1 MSERYT
7 YPAGV
12 PCWVTNLQHD
22 VPAATAFYQELFG
35 WEMESG
41 PDDVAP
47 YVLGRLRGRDVA
59 AIGTMPGS
67 DTPPAWVTEVRTDDL
82 AATVAAVREAGGEVL
97 QEEVDF
103 SPVGKL
109 GVFTDPAGATF
120 CAWEGGDREGAQLV
134 NEASAWSMSALQ
146 TRDAGRAAGFYSAVF
161 GWETEAFGPA
171 TMFRLPGYV
180 GGEESQ
186 PVPRDVVA
194 VMMPAGPD
202 APSAWGVDFWIDDV
216 ERAVDDVR
224 RLGGSVLAGPYDA
237 PPAFSQAVVA
247 DPGGAVLSLSQ
258 LKSY

>member
-1 MSERYT
+1 MSERDT

-22 VPAATAFYQELFG
+22 VPAASAFYEELFG
-35 WEMESG
+35 WEMETG
-41 PDDVAP
+41 PEGVAP
-47 YVLGRLRGRDVA
+47 YSLGRLRGRDVA
-59 AIGTMPGS
+59 AIGTMPGP
-67 DTPPAWVTEVRTDDL
+67 DTRPAWVMEVRTDDL

-109 GVFTDPAGATF
+109 AVFTDPVGATF
-120 CAWEGGDREGAQLV
+120 CAWEGGDREGAQIV
-134 NEASAWSMSALQ
+134 NEPSAWSMSALQ
-146 TRDAGRAAGFYSAVF
+146 TSDTDRAARFYGEVF

-171 TMFRLPGYV
+171 TMFRLPGYF

-194 VMMPAGPD
+194 VMVPASPD
-202 APSAWGVDFWIDDV
+202 KPAAWGVDFWIDDV

-237 PPAFSQAVVA
+237 PPSFTQAVVA
-247 DPGGAVLSLSQ
+247 DPGGAVLSLSE
-258 LKSY
+258 LRR

>member
-1 MSERYT
+1 MSERDS

-22 VPAATAFYQELFG
+22 VPAARDFYGTLFG

-41 PDDVAP
+41 PGDVAP
-47 YVLGRLRGRDVA
+47 YALARLGGRDVA
-59 AIGTMPGS
+59 AIGTMPVS
-67 DTPPAWVTEVRTDDL
+67 DATPAWVMEVRTDDL
-82 AATVAAVREAGGEVL
+82 EATVTAVRRAGGEVL

-103 SPVGKL
+103 TPVGRL
-109 GVFTDPAGATF
+109 GVFTDPLGATF
-120 CAWEGGDREGAQLV
+120 CVWEAGTRQGAQVV
-134 NEASAWSMSALQ
+134 NEPSAWSMSALQ
-146 TRDAGRAAGFYSAVF
+146 TDDPERAARFYGEVF
-161 GWETEAFGPA
+161 GWETEAFGTA

-194 VMMPAGPD
+194 VMVPAASD
-202 APSAWGVDFWIDDV
+202 ATPAWGVDFWIDDV

-237 PPAFSQAVVA
+237 PPSFSQAVVA

-258 LKSY
+258 LTSY

>member
-1 MSERYT
+1 MSERDS

-22 VPAATAFYQELFG
+22 VPTATAFYRELFG

-41 PDDVAP
+41 PEDLAP
-47 YVLGRLRGRDVA
+47 YSLGRLRGRDVA
-59 AIGTMPGS
+59 AIGTMPGP
-67 DTPPAWVTEVRTDDL
+67 DAPPAWVTEVRTDDL
-82 AATVAAVREAGGEVL
+82 EATVTAVRDAGGEVL

-103 SPVGKL
+103 GPIGRL
-109 GVFTDPAGATF
+109 GVFTDPSGATF

-134 NEASAWSMSALQ
+134 NEAGAWSMSALQ
-146 TRDAGRAAGFYSAVF
+146 TPDTEGAARFYGAVF
-161 GWETEAFGPA
+161 GWETESFGPA

-194 VMMPAGPD
+194 VMVPAPPD
-202 APSAWGVDFWIDDV
+202 ASPAWGVDFWIDDV

-224 RLGGSVLAGPYDA
+224 RLGGSVLAGPYDV
-237 PPAFSQAVVA
+237 PPGFRQVDVA

-258 LKSY
+258 LVSS

>member
-1 MSERYT
+1 MSQRDT

-22 VPAATAFYQELFG
+22 VPTATAFYQELFG
-35 WEMESG
+35 WEMEPG
-41 PDDVAP
+41 PDEVAP
-47 YVLGRLRGRDVA
+47 YALGRLRGRDVA
-59 AIGTMPGS
+59 AIGTMPGP
-67 DTPPAWVTEVRTDDL
+67 DTAPAWVTEVRTDDL
-82 AATVAAVREAGGEVL
+82 AATVAAVREAGGHVL

-120 CAWEGGDREGAQLV
+120 CAWEGGDREGAQLI
-134 NEASAWSMSALQ
+134 NEAGAWSMSALQ
-146 TRDAGRAAGFYSAVF
+146 THDTEKAALFYGAVF

-180 GGEESQ
+180 GGLEAQ

-194 VMMPAGPD
+194 VMMPAAPD
-202 APSAWGVDFWIDDV
+202 ASPAWGVDFWIDDV
-216 ERAVDDVR
+216 ERGVDVVR

-237 PPAFSQAVVA
+237 PPAFSQAVVT
-247 DPGGAVLSLSQ
+247 DPGGAVLSLSE
-258 LKSY
+258 LKPY